1 VVRVVL
7 VGHGQPN
14 MVRVEA
20 KVVWSL
26 NLAFGQHFPACFR
39 AVLVDFAHGATL
51 NPCPQTTPEPV
62 PIMPRVMSFD
72 KGSKFAN
79 FAFCPIVSNTNTVA
93 LI

>member
-1 VVRVVL
+1 MVRVVL

-51 NPCPQTTPEPV
+51 NPCALTTPEPV
-62 PIMPRVMSFD
+62 PIMPRVMSLQGL
-72 KGSKFAN
+72 KVAN